1 MKYRHLILLTFILA
15 AFASCERL
23 VDNVEVPRIP
33 PQLVMYSFLS
43 PEDSVITVQVSIST
57 PLFENVTN
65 RFGNINYVTNAQVNI
80 QSNTGRSATFPAF
93 DDEAYGYILSTSV
106 YAIIPGETYRI
117 TVQHQGKTAWG
128 ETTIPATAVPIQE
141 ISHVQLLQ
149 NNSVIGSNTPA
160 FKIRTMWND
169 PANENNFYRVVVN
182 SYFGWQIEPGGPKE
196 EYTFDICNTNMYDD
210 QRRNGQQ
217 IVSVCDDYN
226 FKGPG
231 DTANYKVLLL
241 TTDKPYYEYHIRRLN
256 YVGEDPF
263 SEPTPMYHNVNGGLG
278 VVGSY
283 RVSTR
288 NYELIV
294 Q

>member
-1 MKYRHLILLTFILA
+1 MKRKHPILLICILITL
-15 AFASCERL
+15 ASCERL

-43 PEDSVITVQVSIST
+43 PEDSIIKVEVSMST

-65 RFGNINYVTNAQVNI
+65 RFGNINYITNAQVSI
-80 QSNTGRSATFPAF
+80 QSNTGRSASFPVF
-93 DDEAYGYILSTSV
+93 DDEAFAYILSTNA

-117 TVQHQGKTAWG
+117 TVQHQGKVAWG
-128 ETTIPATAVPIQE
+128 ETTIPATSVPIQD

-149 NNSVIGSNTPA
+149 NTSTIGNTPT

-182 SYFGWQIEPGGPKE
+182 TVLSWQIEPGSPPE
-196 EYTFDICNTNMYDD
+196 EYTFDICNANMYDD

-217 IVSVCDDYN
+217 LISVCDEYN
-226 FKGPG
+226 YRNSG
-231 DTANYKVLLL
+231 DTANYRVLLL

-263 SEPTPMYHNVNGGLG
+263 SEPTLMYHNVNGGLG
-278 VVGSY
+278 VIGSY
-283 RVSTR
+283 RLTR
-288 NYELIV
+288 QPYTIIV
-294 Q
+294 E